1 MDRWDPVSKQPEFK
15 GGAVQVRAVQVR
27 VAPVA

>member
-15 GGAVQVRAVQVR
+15 GGAVQVRVVR
-27 VAPVA
+27 AHVEPAA